1 MILICRTPNKEERLA
16 GGTQSAQ
23 AKACGYQRLFLLPVT
38 ADLRLAGDK
47 GGIMA
52 RTRKNGRHNGKD
64 HISQEAVQSLVRSI
78 GDIRRHANCGRAIG
92 FPEN

>member
-23 AKACGYQRLFLLPVT
+23 AKACGYQRFSLLPVT
-38 ADLRLAGDK
+38 ADLRLAVTR

-52 RTRKNGRHNGKD
+52 RTRIKGIPGLPFCLEGR
-64 HISQEAVQSLVRSI
+64 SVWEVR
-78 GDIRRHANCGRAIG
+78 
-92 FPEN
+92 